1 MADKLHQKKKKRI
14 TKLLIITKQL
24 CDGRQIAIT
33 EKSASYLTEKKTD
46 K

>member
-1 MADKLHQKKKKRI
+1 MADKLHQKKKRI
-14 TKLLIITKQL
+14 TKLHHKTIVMADKL
-24 CDGRQIAIT
+24 RIT

>member
-1 MADKLHQKKKKRI
+1 VKSTQKKKRI

-33 EKSASYLTEKKTD
+33 EEKSASYLTEKKTD